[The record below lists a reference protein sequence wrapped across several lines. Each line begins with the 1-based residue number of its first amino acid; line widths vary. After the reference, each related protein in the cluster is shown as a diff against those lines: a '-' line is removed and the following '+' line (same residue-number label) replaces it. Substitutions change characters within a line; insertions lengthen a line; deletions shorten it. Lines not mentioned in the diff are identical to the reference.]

1 MGLDICVRAAD
12 LLHGA
17 LGTEAQAGGWVRPV
31 RFAPEQVRALGS
43 VRAWHPGVF
52 RKMAACTAGIC
63 LEFETDATIVE
74 LDLRMDEPPQS
85 SLSVIADVERHPA
98 GPRPPYDGVG
108 VEIDGRH
115 LPLALP
121 DERDVLAFL
130 LDDPSDAPEP
140 GLLRLPGMG
149 VPHRVRVWLPCLTS
163 CSVREV
169 RSDGSYLTPVD
180 AREQLV
186 VLGDSISQGFVGGDP
201 GLTWPARLADHLGL
215 DLVNQ
220 GVGAQVFQVG
230 SLAGLAE
237 RVRPAAVVVE
247 FGANYRFEP
256 CQESR
261 VWPEIR
267 TYLYEVAEA
276 FPDVPVWVLTCLPHT
291 EDVYPTHARSCWE
304 RVDELIRR
312 AAAQHPGMRVVDGSA
327 LLDADRLDVLLAD
340 GSDHP
345 GPEGQKMLAERL
357 SFVMDATAAGPEVR
371 RELALRFAEKAG
383 EVAFPLAECLRRGL
397 GEVLLASRDA
407 VVVELFGG
415 HRLVMGPSRAAL
427 RRALTCLG
435 PGAGVTMVCGDRKLA
450 REVAR
455 ATGGQARAC
464 HVAVW
469 RGEAPAA
476 GGSRDTRTLA
486 SKTSGPRD
494 IRVLTPAYADLIRER
509 YDHPEY
515 FSPGELEAHLE
526 AGAFLGGFEQGRLVG
541 FVGEHAEGCMGALQ
555 VQEDHRRQGWGTALT
570 AAKVA
575 RTLEA
580 GGTPWAEVWP
590 ENDASLALE
599 RSMGFGIRPADRF
612 WVVA

>member
-1 MGLDICVRAAD
+1 MGLDICVRAAS

-17 LGTEAQAGGWVRPV
+17 LDTEAQAGGWVRPV

-52 RKMAACTAGIC
+52 RRMAACTAGIC
-63 LEFETDATIVE
+63 LEFDTDATVVE

-85 SLSVIADVERHPA
+85 SRAVIADVERYPA

-108 VEIDGRH
+108 LEIDGRH

-121 DERDVLAFL
+121 DENDVLAFA
-130 LDDPSDAPEP
+130 LDDPSEAPEP
-140 GLLRLPGMG
+140 GLQRLPGMG

-186 VLGDSISQGFVGGDP
+186 VLGDSISQGFVGVDP
-201 GLTWPARLADHLGL
+201 GLVWPARLADHLGL

-230 SLAGLAE
+230 SLAGLAA

-247 FGANYRFEP
+247 FGANYRYEP

-267 TYLYEVAEA
+267 TYFYEVAEA
-276 FPDVPVWVLTCLPHT
+276 FPDVPVWALTCLPHT
-291 EDVYPTHARSCWE
+291 EGVYHTHSRSCWGQ
-304 RVDELIRR
+304 VDGLIRR
-312 AAAQHPGMRVVDGSA
+312 AVAQHPGMRVVDGSA
-327 LLDADRLDVLLAD
+327 LLDARRLDALLAD

-345 GPEGQKMLAERL
+345 GPSGQRMLAERL
-357 SFVMDATAAGPEVR
+357 SFVMDATFDGPEAR
-371 RELALRFAEKAG
+371 RARALGLAEKAG
-383 EVAFPLAECLRRGL
+383 ELAFPLAECLRRGL
-397 GEVLLASRDA
+397 GEVLLASKDA

-435 PGAGVTMVCGDRKLA
+435 SGAGVTVVCGDRKLA

-455 ATGGQARAC
+455 ATGGTPRGC

-469 RGEAPAA
+469 RGEAPA
-476 GGSRDTRTLA
+476 RDGA
-486 SKTSGPRD
+486 RD
-494 IRVLTPAYADLIRER
+494 IRVLTPAYADLIRGR

-570 AAKVA
+570 AAKIV

-590 ENDASLALE
+590 ENDASLALD
-599 RSMGFGIRPADRF
+599 RSMGFEIRPADRF

>member
-1 MGLDICVRAAD
+1 MGLDISVHAVD

-17 LGTEAQAGGWVRPV
+17 LDTEAQRDGWVRPV
-31 RFAPEQVRALGS
+31 RFAPEQIRALGS

-52 RKMAACTAGIC
+52 RKMATCTAGVC

-74 LDLRMDEPPQS
+74 VDLRMDEPPQS
-85 SLSVIADVERHPA
+85 TRSVIADVERHPA

-115 LPLALP
+115 LPLSLP
-121 DERDVLAFL
+121 DEKNVLTWL
-130 LDDPSDAPEP
+130 LDDPADAPEP
-140 GLLRLPGMG
+140 GLRRLPGMG
-149 VPHRVRVWLPCLTS
+149 VPHHVRVWLPCLTS

-169 RSDGSYLTPVD
+169 RSDGSYLRPVD

-186 VLGDSISQGFVGGDP
+186 VLGDSIAQGFVGGDP

-215 DLVNQ
+215 DLLNQ

-230 SLAGLAE
+230 SLAGLAG
-237 RVRPAAVVVE
+237 RVRAAAVVVE

-267 TYLYEVAEA
+267 TYLYEVSEA
-276 FPDVPVWVLTCLPHT
+276 FPDAPVWALTCLPHT
-291 EDVYPTHARSCWE
+291 EDVYPTHARSCVAQ
-304 RVDELIRR
+304 VDGLIRR

-327 LLDADRLDVLLAD
+327 LLDAGELDALLAD

-345 GPEGQKMLAERL
+345 GPAGQRMLAERL

-371 RELALRFAEKAG
+371 RELALSFAEKAG
-383 EVAFPLAECLRRGL
+383 ELAFPLAECLRRGL
-397 GEVLLASRDA
+397 GEVLLASRDV

-435 PGAGVTMVCGDRKLA
+435 PGAGVTMVCGDRRLA

-455 ATGGQARAC
+455 ATGGAPRGC
-464 HVAVW
+464 HVVVW
-469 RGEAPAA
+469 RGEAPA
-476 GGSRDTRTLA
+476 RDGA
-486 SKTSGPRD
+486 RD

-509 YDHPEY
+509 YDHAEY
-515 FSPGELEAHLE
+515 FSAGELEAHLE

-590 ENDASLALE
+590 ENEASLALE
-599 RSMGFGIRPADRF
+599 RSMGFGIGPADRF